1 MKKMRITFIVLT
13 ILFFAKAC
21 FGQSPNI
28 FESPNV
34 LKEFLDKKTYIVP
47 EYGTIRFDFNN
58 SDTKRM
64 RDSRERDGA
73 DDEVVDLIFDVTI
86 KKNQSRRKEK
96 TGYKIE
102 MKIDLRDPEN
112 KDSNPSSEFVNSFLL
127 ARNIIYPIKGFP
139 AFYHL
144 FADGELYF
152 SQVNWKN
159 VPLNEFKS
167 LVTTTRKGDFKF
179 GLQSID
185 KEYATTTYIKC
196 IPAR

>member
-1 MKKMRITFIVLT
+1 MKKIRIPGIILLLLFTF
-13 ILFFAKAC
+13 KAS
-21 FGQSPNI
+21 FGQSPNV
-28 FESPNV
+28 FESPNM

-102 MKIDLRDPEN
+102 MRIDLRDPEN
-112 KDSNPSSEFVNSFLL
+112 TDSNPTSEFVNSFLL
-127 ARNIIYPIKGFP
+127 ARNVVYPIKGFP
-139 AFYHL
+139 SYYHL

-152 SQVNWKN
+152 SKVSWKT
-159 VPLNEFKS
+159 VPFSEYKS
-167 LVTTTRKGDFKF
+167 IVTMTRKGDLKY

-185 KEYATTTYIKC
+185 KDYATTTYIKC
-196 IPAR
+196 IPTK

>member
-1 MKKMRITFIVLT
+1 MKKNQIASLIILLLFTF
-13 ILFFAKAC
+13 KAS
-21 FGQSPNI
+21 FGQSPNV
-28 FESPNV
+28 FESPNM

-102 MKIDLRDPEN
+102 MRIDLRDPESTE
-112 KDSNPSSEFVNSFLL
+112 SNPTSEFVNSFLL
-127 ARNIIYPIKGFP
+127 ARNVVYPIKGFP
-139 AFYHL
+139 AYYHL

-152 SQVNWKN
+152 SKVSWKS
-159 VPLNEFKS
+159 VPFSEYKS
-167 LVTTTRKGDFKF
+167 IVTMTRKGDLKY

-185 KEYATTTYIKC
+185 KDYATTTYIKC
-196 IPAR
+196 IPTK

>member
-1 MKKMRITFIVLT
+1 MKKMRIPCMIVLM
-13 ILFFAKAC
+13 LFVFKAS
-21 FGQSPNI
+21 FGQSPNV

-34 LKEFLDKKTYIVP
+34 LKDFLDKKTYIVP

-58 SDTKRM
+58 SDTKKM

-112 KDSNPSSEFVNSFLL
+112 ADSNPSSEYVNSFLL
-127 ARNIIYPIKGFP
+127 ARNVIYPIKGFP
-139 AFYHL
+139 AYYHL

-152 SQVNWKN
+152 SKVNWKN
-159 VPLNEFKS
+159 IPFSEYKS
-167 LVTTTRKGDFKF
+167 IVTMTRKGDFKY
-179 GLQSID
+179 GLQSLD
-185 KEYATTTYIKC
+185 KEYATTTYIQC
-196 IPAR
+196 IPTR

>member
-1 MKKMRITFIVLT
+1 MRITFIVLT
-13 ILFFAKAC
+13 ILFFAKAS

-112 KDSNPSSEFVNSFLL
+112 KDSNPSSEYVNSFLL

-159 VPLNEFKS
+159 VPFNEFKS